1 MGEGPDLVLLLKG
14 FAVGFAIAAP
24 LGPTAILCIR
34 RTLTHG
40 RLFGVATGLGAAL
53 ADTLL
58 GTVAA
63 VGLTLIQPVLERQG
77 HWLSLCGGVLLIV
90 LGLLEWR
97 NRARPPAGTGPGGS
111 SLFGSFF
118 STVLLTLAN
127 PQTVLSFAA
136 VMTGLGV
143 TGEGPGHIGDSQGA
157 LAILQFVAGVM
168 AGSFFWWGMLTLGV
182 GLVRHRLGAGTLVW
196 LNRLSGT
203 ALAAFGVYVLVFSFR

>member
-1 MGEGPDLVLLLKG
+1 MADGPDVILLVKG

-24 LGPTAILCIR
+24 LGPTAVLCIR
-34 RTLTHG
+34 RTLTLG
-40 RLFGVATGLGAAL
+40 RLFGLATGLGATL

-58 GTVAA
+58 GTVA
-63 VGLTLIQPVLERQG
+63 VFGLTLIQPVLQRQG

-97 NRARPPAGTGPGGS
+97 SRRSAPAGTGPGGS

-118 STVLLTLAN
+118 STLLLTLAN

-136 VMTGLGV
+136 VMAGLGV
-143 TGEGPGHIGDSQGA
+143 TGEGPGHLGDRQGA
-157 LAILQFVAGVM
+157 LAVLQFIAGVM
-168 AGSFFWWGMLTLGV
+168 AGSLAWWSILTVGI
-182 GLVRHRLGAGTLVW
+182 GLVRHRLGAGTLLW

-203 ALAAFGVYVLVFSFR
+203 ALAAFGVYVLVFAFY

>member
-1 MGEGPDLVLLLKG
+1 MADAPDTLLLLKG

-24 LGPTAILCIR
+24 LGPTALLCIR

-40 RLFGVATGLGAAL
+40 RIFGFATGLGAAM

-58 GTVAA
+58 GSVAA
-63 VGLTLIQPVLERQG
+63 LGLTLIQPFLQRQG
-77 HWLSLCGGVLLIV
+77 HWLSLCGGLLLIV

-97 NRARPPAGTGPGGS
+97 ACARAPAGTGPGGS
-111 SLFGSFF
+111 SLFGCFF

-136 VMTGLGV
+136 VMAGLGV
-143 TGEGPGHIGDSQGA
+143 TGEGPGHIGDGQGVA
-157 LAILQFVAGVM
+157 AFLQFVAGVM
-168 AGSFFWWGMLTLGV
+168 AGSFAWWTILTVGV
-182 GLVRHRLGAGTLVW
+182 GLVRHRLGAGTLMW

-203 ALAAFGVYVLVFSFR
+203 ALAAFGVYVLVFAFR

>member
-1 MGEGPDLVLLLKG
+1 MADGPDVLLLLKG

-24 LGPTAILCIR
+24 LGPTALLCIR

-40 RLFGVATGLGAAL
+40 RLYGLATGLGAAL

-58 GTVAA
+58 GAVAA
-63 VGLTLIQPVLERQG
+63 VGLTLIEPLLQRQG
-77 HWLSLCGGVLLIV
+77 HWLSLCGGLLLIV
-90 LGLLEWR
+90 LGLMEWR
-97 NRARPPAGTGPGGS
+97 ACARAPAGTGPGGS
-111 SLFGSFF
+111 SLLGSFF

-143 TGEGPGHIGDSQGA
+143 TGEGPGHIGGGHGVP
-157 LAILQFVAGVM
+157 AILQFVAGVM
-168 AGSFFWWGMLTLGV
+168 AGSFAWWTTLTLGV
-182 GLVRHRLGAGTLVW
+182 GLVRRHLGADTLVW

-203 ALAAFGVYVLVFSFR
+203 ALAAFGVYVLVFAFR